1 MTSTVDS
8 FAAEPMSVEPADEQ
22 RPSHRKIQGR
32 SPWLL
37 AWERLRRDRVAMA
50 SLAVIGLLVLFAL
63 CAPLVATITGHPVD
77 EQYRDTGLTEAGA
90 PVGPSGEFWLGTDE
104 LGRDLLVRIA
114 YGARIS
120 LFVGIFATLLALV
133 VGTAVGTVSGY
144 FRGRVDGFVS
154 RVMDVVLGFPFLVT
168 AIAFVAIFQPS
179 LKITIAVILFFMWAP
194 VARIVRGQVLS
205 LREKDF
211 IEAARS
217 IGSADLRVMFVDL
230 LPNLIGPLIVY
241 GTLLIPQ
248 VIVLEATLS
257 FLGLGVP
264 DEASWGGT
272 LAAVQN
278 GSLYT
283 IAWWML
289 VFPAL
294 ALLITTL
301 AFNLLGDGLRDA
313 FDPGSARTL
322 ARWR

>member
-1 MTSTVDS
+1 MTSAVDS
-8 FAAEPMSVEPADEQ
+8 FAAGPMSAEPSDDQ

-37 AWERLRRDRVAMA
+37 AWERLRRDKVAMA
-50 SLAVIGLLVLFAL
+50 ALAVIILMVLFAL
-63 CAPLVATITGHPVD
+63 GAPLVAAVTGHPVD
-77 EQYRDTGLTEAGA
+77 EQYRDTGLTEAGV
-90 PVGPSGEFWLGTDE
+90 PVGPNGTFWLGTDN

-133 VGTAVGTVSGY
+133 VGTIIGMISGY
-144 FRGRVDGFVS
+144 FGGRIDGFIS

-168 AIAFVAIFQPS
+168 AIALVAIFQPS
-179 LKITIAVILFFMWAP
+179 IKITIVVILFFMWAP
-194 VARIVRGQVLS
+194 IGRIVRGQVLS
-205 LREKDF
+205 LREKEF

-217 IGSADLRVMFVDL
+217 IGSPDLRVMFVDV

-257 FLGLGVP
+257 FLGLGVVG
-264 DEASWGGT
+264 EASWGGM
-272 LAAVQN
+272 LADVQN

-313 FDPGSARTL
+313 FDPGSDRTL
-322 ARWR
+322 AR